1 MNETIFKAYDVRGT
15 YPDQIDEKT
24 VKRIAG
30 AYAEFVKPKVVAVGR
45 DVRVSGENLQK
56 AVIEGLTEAGVEVV
70 DIGVVPTEM
79 LYFAV
84 GYYHYDGGIQV
95 SASHNPAQYNG
106 LKMIKAGVEALSSEN
121 GLPEIKKLAF
131 SDEDFTSEQ
140 RGSVHEKDT
149 TEDFLD
155 FLSKFAEC
163 ESIPELTV
171 VANANFGMS
180 GVVAEK
186 LLERLGLDTVEF
198 VKLNF
203 EPNGTFPKGRPDP
216 LVPENREETSEL
228 IRETKSNIG
237 VAWDADGDRFY
248 VADEN
253 GLFVEGCHLTALIAE
268 YLLKKHPGEK
278 ILYDPRNIW
287 AQIETV
293 EAAGGVAI
301 LNKAGH
307 TFIKNRMRSE
317 DALFAGE
324 MSGHFYYRD
333 FYYADSGLITFLIL
347 LNIMAENP
355 NKTMSQIVEP
365 LRSKYFVSGEI
376 NFTVTDIS
384 AKLEEIE
391 KTYSNGELDKTDG
404 LSVSFDDW
412 RFNLRAS
419 NTEPLLRLNVEAR
432 SEELC
437 RAKTEELKKLLV

>member
-1 MNETIFKAYDVRGT
+1 MNEKIFKAYDVRGT

-30 AYAEFVKPKVVAVGR
+30 AYAEYVKPKVVAVGR
-45 DVRVSGENLQK
+45 DVRVSGESLQK

-95 SASHNPAQYNG
+95 SASHNPAEYNG

-121 GLPEIKKLAF
+121 GLPEIKQLAL
-131 SDEDFTSEQ
+131 SDEEFATEAK
-140 RGSVHEKDT
+140 GSVHEKEI

-163 ESIPELTV
+163 ETISELTI

-203 EPNGTFPKGRPDP
+203 EPDGTFPKGRPDP
-216 LVPENREETSEL
+216 FVPENREETSEL
-228 IRETKSNIG
+228 IIETKSNIG

-268 YLLKKHPGEK
+268 YLLKKNPGEK

-293 EAAGGVAI
+293 QAAGGVPI

-324 MSGHFYYRD
+324 MSGHFYFRD
-333 FYYADSGLITFLIL
+333 FYYADSGLIVFLII
-347 LNIMAENP
+347 LNIIAENP
-355 NKTMSQIVEP
+355 GKSLSEIVKP
-365 LRSKYFVSGEI
+365 LRDKYFVSGEI
-376 NFTVTDIS
+376 NFTVADIP
-384 AKLEEIE
+384 AKLSEFED
-391 KTYSNGELDKTDG
+391 KYSDGEFDKTDG
-404 LSVSFDDW
+404 LSVSYTDW
-412 RFNLRAS
+412 RFNLRPS

-432 SEELC
+432 SQKLCEE
-437 RAKTEELKKLLV
+437 KTAELKDLLN